1 MKFETIDDILAY
13 YGRGGEEEKE
23 DESELSADISSTSKN
38 RTSKRNVKRQ
48 DETGLSG

>member
-23 DESELSADISSTSKN
+23 DEQKDSIKDACEDRE
-38 RTSKRNVKRQ
+38 RTR
-48 DETGLSG
+48 